1 MRWATN
7 AGVRTPRARALAL
20 LALGRVGRAARPR
33 RTLLA
38 LGRSDAAQRDVR
50 RPRPQPVQLALQLT
64 AFPQQ
69 NRL

>member
-1 MRWATN
+1 MGDN
-7 AGVRTPRARALAL
+7 AENAARARAAPLA
-20 LALGRVGRAARPR
+20 
-33 RTLLA
+33 LLA

>member
-1 MRWATN
+1 MGDKRR
-7 AGVRTPRARALAL
+7 GRRARALARRL

-33 RTLLA
+33 RALLA
-38 LGRSDAAQRDVR
+38 LGRSDAAERDVR